1 MKYKLINNHCGLLNH
16 ETSAFQIMKNE
27 INDAINKETTTD
39 FFIIANFNFFDAFK
53 KLLPEIEIL
62 NNAGKLGKIRILIS
76 SEESITPKDFLF
88 DLRNDA
94 ITLGESDF
102 QQIKKLYNNKK
113 ISFRI
118 NYKDKIKTLMY
129 IVKNE
134 NKYKVYCGNTS
145 LTSEK
150 VGEAHI
156 CLLTEVTGK
165 SQIKQKKFL
174 LFFKKLWMI
183 SDTHINNI
191 RIICYLNAY
200 ANLEL
205 MHLPLRRFIS
215 SFLKKNKKEY
225 LVKNI
230 GRNDSPIIDF
240 QNNAFYACVER
251 MENYGSIMLSNS
263 IGISENRLTARVIK
277 FYYLRNR
284 NILIIASEERIL
296 IWKKLLK
303 EEGMFRDGITFLDRK
318 NLQSPDFDDSQY
330 VENDF
335 IIVDEAEYFSTAK
348 DINNR
353 RKHFQKILNQN
364 PEAKLM
370 MISKNIINDSLLDL
384 VYIVNTFIRGSYKNI
399 LEEIGIN
406 EKLAKLENDILNKTM
421 NNDSIDTI
429 QNILDLFLVQQE
441 LKLFDFNS
449 TKVYEVGQEAN
460 RPQIIT
466 VKYTYSH
473 EIFTAI
479 FENLLPTIMNLNFE
493 YTKLKFIKYHDEP
506 SLIHWYKWKM
516 LRKIDSSLF
525 AFTATCENFCAKT
538 QFVSGLLRGNKDNMD
553 EGLKYFT
560 SYQIGNILKSF
571 EDTTLKEKNE
581 IIGRL
586 EADYIGTT
594 KLLEN
599 INNIK
604 YLGNKDEKIT
614 ALLKIINSE
623 NKPAIIFSESDD
635 TLRYL
640 QKRLLEYR
648 SKKIEVI
655 PGENASYDGEDMI
668 KVENSDIEKIC
679 QDFEN
684 DEIEI
689 LLVNDNI
696 PEEIKLPH
704 AKVIINF
711 DLPNIPFILSK
722 RINKTTSDPKINK
735 IKIYNFQSDKR
746 VDKEIE
752 LFEKMNLDV
761 SDIISYFGIDYVQ
774 WCRNIKNITD
784 ISNDNIQTL
793 LLMTKEYKDF
803 LAKKNIDDVTYK
815 MPQKLPYDDISLR
828 QFIKYLDI
836 SEETLKLTE
845 NKFKKPIYTIL
856 KSDQESFYIIYLT
869 SRGLKTYSNI
879 HFSETEV
886 NREITT
892 DEAEK
897 ITDIIKNE
905 IKSENDFIEVIGIIV
920 YTKNSY

>member
-1 MKYKLINNHCGLLNH
+1 
-16 ETSAFQIMKNE
+16 
-27 INDAINKETTTD
+27 
-39 FFIIANFNFFDAFK
+39 
-53 KLLPEIEIL
+53 
-62 NNAGKLGKIRILIS
+62 
-76 SEESITPKDFLF
+76 
-88 DLRNDA
+88 
-94 ITLGESDF
+94 
-102 QQIKKLYNNKK
+102 
-113 ISFRI
+113 
-118 NYKDKIKTLMY
+118 
-129 IVKNE
+129 
-134 NKYKVYCGNTS
+134 
-145 LTSEK
+145 
-150 VGEAHI
+150 
-156 CLLTEVTGK
+156 
-165 SQIKQKKFL
+165 
-174 LFFKKLWMI
+174 
-183 SDTHINNI
+183 
-191 RIICYLNAY
+191 
-200 ANLEL
+200 
-205 MHLPLRRFIS
+205 
-215 SFLKKNKKEY
+215 
-225 LVKNI
+225 
-230 GRNDSPIIDF
+230 
-240 QNNAFYACVER
+240 
-251 MENYGSIMLSNS
+251 
-263 IGISENRLTARVIK
+263 
-277 FYYLRNR
+277 
-284 NILIIASEERIL
+284 
-296 IWKKLLK
+296 
-303 EEGMFRDGITFLDRK
+303 
-318 NLQSPDFDDSQY
+318 
-330 VENDF
+330 
-335 IIVDEAEYFSTAK
+335 
-348 DINNR
+348 
-353 RKHFQKILNQN
+353 
-364 PEAKLM
+364 
-370 MISKNIINDSLLDL
+370 
-384 VYIVNTFIRGSYKNI
+384 
-399 LEEIGIN
+399 
-406 EKLAKLENDILNKTM
+406 M

-449 TKVYEVGQEAN
+449 TKLYEVGQEAN

-586 EADYIGTT
+586 EADYLATT

-604 YLGNKDEKIT
+604 YLGNKDEKLT

-668 KVENSDIEKIC
+668 KVENPDIEKIC

-696 PEEIKLPH
+696 PEEIKLPR
-704 AKVIINF
+704 AKVLINF

-761 SDIISYFGIDYVQ
+761 SDIISYFGVDYVQ

-892 DEAEK
+892 DEADK
-897 ITDIIKNE
+897 ITDIIKNK

>member
-1 MKYKLINNHCGLLNH
+1 MKYRLIDNHCGLFTH
-16 ETSAFQIMKNE
+16 ETSAFQIMRNAVANAAK
-27 INDAINKETTTD
+27 KSTPTD

-53 KLLPEIEIL
+53 KLLPEIDKL
-62 NNAGKLGKIRILIS
+62 NNNGKLGKMRILIC
-76 SEESITPKDFLF
+76 SEESITPKNFLF

-94 ITLGESDF
+94 VSLEKSDS
-102 QQIKKLYNNKK
+102 IIMKKLYREKK
-113 ISFRI
+113 LYFRI
-118 NYKDKIKTLMY
+118 NYKDKIKTLLY
-129 IVKNE
+129 ITE
-134 NKYKVYCGNTS
+134 NDGKYKVFCGNTS

-150 VGEAHI
+150 EGEAHI
-156 CLLTEVTGK
+156 SLLTEVSGK
-165 SQIKQKKFL
+165 SQIKQKKYM

-191 RIICYLNAY
+191 RIIRYLNAY
-200 ANLEL
+200 AELEV

-230 GRNDSPIIDF
+230 SRNDSAIIEF

-251 MENYGSIMLSNS
+251 MENYGSVLLSNS

-296 IWKKLLK
+296 TWEKLLK
-303 EEGMFRDGITFLDRK
+303 EEDLFRDGITFLDRK
-318 NLQSPDFDDSQY
+318 KLQAPDFDDSQF

-353 RKHFQKILNQN
+353 RKHFMKILNQN

-370 MISKNIINDSLLDL
+370 MISKNIINDSLLDF

-399 LEEIGIN
+399 LEEIGVT
-406 EKLAKLENDILNKTM
+406 EKLSKLENEILTKTV
-421 NNDSIDTI
+421 NNDSIDII

-441 LKLFDFNS
+441 LKNFDFNS
-449 TKVYEVGQEAN
+449 AKLYEPGQEAN

-466 VKYTYSH
+466 VKYAYSH
-473 EIFTAI
+473 EIFNVI

-493 YTKLKFIKYHDEP
+493 YTKLKFVKYCDEP
-506 SLIHWYKWKM
+506 SLIRWYKWLM

-525 AFTATCENFCAKT
+525 AFIATCENFRAKT
-538 QFVSGLLRGNKDNMD
+538 QFLSGLLRGNKENME

-560 SYQIGNILKSF
+560 SYQIDNIVKAF
-571 EDTTLKEKNE
+571 NDTAPKEKSE
-581 IIGRL
+581 ILERL
-586 EADYIGTT
+586 EADFFTTT
-594 KLLEN
+594 KLLDN
-599 INNIK
+599 INGIK

-623 NKPAIIFSESDD
+623 NKPTLIFSESDD
-635 TLRYL
+635 TLKYL

-655 PGENASYDGEDMI
+655 LGENISYDGEDII
-668 KVENSDIEKIC
+668 KAENLDIHKIC
-679 QDFEN
+679 QDFESG
-684 DEIEI
+684 DIEI
-689 LLVNDNI
+689 LLMNDNV
-696 PEEIKLPH
+696 PEEIKLQR

-711 DLPNIPFILSK
+711 DLPNIPFVLSK
-722 RINKTTSDPKINK
+722 RINKTTTDPKVNK
-735 IKIYNFQSDKR
+735 IKVYNFQSDKR

-761 SDIISYFGIDYVQ
+761 SDIISYFGVDYVQ
-774 WCRNIKNITD
+774 WCRNVKSISD

-803 LAKKNIDDVTYK
+803 LTKKNIDDVTYK
-815 MPQKLPYDDISLR
+815 VPQKLPHDDISLR

-856 KSDQESFYIIYLT
+856 KAEEESFYVIYLT
-869 SRGLKTYSNI
+869 SRGLKTYNNI
-879 HFSETEV
+879 YFSETEV

-892 DEAEK
+892 EEENK

-905 IKSENDFIEVIGIIV
+905 IKSEADFIEVIGIII
-920 YTKNSY
+920 YTKNV

>member
-1 MKYKLINNHCGLLNH
+1 MKYRLIDNHCGLFAH
-16 ETSAFQIMKNE
+16 ETSALQIMKN
-27 INDAINKETTTD
+27 AISEAGKKDTPTD

-53 KLLPEIEIL
+53 KLLPEIDSL
-62 NNAGKLGKIRILIS
+62 DNAGKLGKMRIMIC
-76 SEESITPKDFLF
+76 SEESITPKNFLF

-94 ITLGESDF
+94 VSLDKNDSVL
-102 QQIKKLYNNKK
+102 IKKLYKNKK
-113 ISFRI
+113 LHFRV
-118 NYKDKIKTLMY
+118 NYKDKIKTLLY
-129 IVKNE
+129 IIRN
-134 NKYKVYCGNTS
+134 NNNYKVYCGNTS
-145 LTSEK
+145 LTPEK
-150 VGEAHI
+150 DGDAHI
-156 CLLTEVTGK
+156 SLLTEVTGK
-165 SQIKQKKFL
+165 SQTKQKRYL
-174 LFFKKLWMI
+174 HFFQKLWTI

-191 RIICYLNAY
+191 KIIRYLVAY
-200 ANLEL
+200 AKLEV
-205 MHLPLRRFIS
+205 MHLSLRRFIS

-230 GRNDSPIIDF
+230 SRSESPITEF

-251 MENYGSIMLSNS
+251 MENYGSVLLSNS
-263 IGISENRLTARVIK
+263 IGISETRLTARVIK

-284 NILIIASEERIL
+284 NILIIAAEERIL
-296 IWKKLLK
+296 IWEKLLK
-303 EEGMFRDGITFLDRK
+303 EEGVFCDGITFLDRK

-364 PEAKLM
+364 PESKLM
-370 MISKNIINDSLLDL
+370 MLSKNIINDSLLDL

-399 LEEIGIN
+399 LEEAGVN
-406 EKLAKLENDILNKTM
+406 EKLAKLENEILSNTI
-421 NNDSIDTI
+421 NTDSIDVI
-429 QNILDLFLVQQE
+429 LSILDLFLVQQE
-441 LKLFDFNS
+441 LKNFDFNS
-449 TKVYEVGQEAN
+449 TKLYEPGQEAN

-473 EIFTAI
+473 EIFNAV

-506 SLIHWYKWKM
+506 SLIHWYKWQM
-516 LRKIDSSLF
+516 FRRIDSSLF
-525 AFTATCENFCAKT
+525 AFIATCENFRSKT
-538 QFVSGLLRGNKDNMD
+538 QFISSLLRGNKDNME

-560 SYQIGNILKSF
+560 SYQISNIMKSF
-571 EDTTLKEKNE
+571 ENVELREKNE
-581 IIGRL
+581 IIERL
-586 EADYIGTT
+586 EADYFTTT
-594 KLLEN
+594 KLLDC
-599 INNIK
+599 INGIK

-623 NKPAIIFSESDD
+623 NKPTIIFSESDD
-635 TLRYL
+635 TLKYL

-655 PGENASYDGEDMI
+655 PGENTSYDGEDVI
-668 KVENSDIEKIC
+668 KFENPDIEKIC
-679 QDFEN
+679 RDFEKG
-684 DEIEI
+684 EIEI

-696 PEEIKLPH
+696 PEEIRLPR
-704 AKVIINF
+704 AKVIVNF

-722 RINKTTSDPKINK
+722 RLNKTTNDPKVNK
-735 IKIYNFQSDKR
+735 VKVYNFQSDKR

-761 SDIISYFGIDYVQ
+761 SDIISYFGIDYIQ
-774 WCRNIKNITD
+774 WCRNIKSISD

-815 MPQKLPYDDISLR
+815 MPQKLSCDDISLR
-828 QFIKYLDI
+828 RFIKHLRI

-856 KSDQESFYIIYLT
+856 KAKEESFYVIYLT
-869 SRGLKTYSNI
+869 SRGLKTFNNI

-886 NREITT
+886 NREITEE
-892 DEAEK
+892 EALK
-897 ITDIIKNE
+897 ISDIIKNE

-920 YTKNSY
+920 YTKNA